1 MQCDSSLLG
10 KYPLVGYLEIEDKT
24 IKITSCKNVYQNV
37 VRCIIAKNNVPDVY
51 VYLVFFATSCTVL
64 YVVMIIFFELKWTI
78 E

>member
-24 IKITSCKNVYQNV
+24 IKITSCENMYQNV

-51 VYLVFFATSCTVL
+51 VPGIFCNIMYCVVCCYDYFF
-64 YVVMIIFFELKWTI
+64 
-78 E
+78 